1 MTCWVVS
8 SLLAARLAKRLGG
21 ILVATALL
29 TCLLSCA
36 LAEQLEGALLRLVAS
51 GEQMLLGGGFS
62 ERMLAAADNPAML
75 ILHQILLCQAT
86 RCLISS
92 AVPNLCLGTYYH
104 SILIPAKKQHNKTSM
119 ASFSLKKTLFWS
131 VLVVLIAALL
141 LVYAG
146 RGLIPKPKPLIQDQS
161 KPLLV
166 WVMRAYVPN
175 MTAGA
180 EITCHVTNKQLLK
193 DGFEVTVIVKHYVT
207 DRQDGVKILKS
218 QDDLYDASAEAQDAL
233 QRASVICIQNL
244 DYSIGM
250 DLARKYRK
258 PVCFFIHATSRGK
271 EFFGY
276 AGSWP
281 IHVVYNS
288 WSMKADIA
296 ANYKNYVLKPYVDM
310 AKFKP
315 LAAAAGSPNRFY
327 VTLINLNES
336 KGGRFLTE
344 LAKAMPE
351 VQFLGVE
358 GGYGEQIRDTT
369 QRNIT
374 YMSKTDKIEEVYA
387 KSRIVIMPSD
397 LETWGRVAVEAMAS
411 GVPVIVNDVQ
421 GMREACQ
428 EGALVADRGDIGS
441 WIRQIRRLRNDPM
454 FYSEQVRKAQ
464 QRIAEL
470 EDDSD
475 MKGLA
480 GWLRSTVIPSKPSEL
495 I

>member
-1 MTCWVVS
+1 
-8 SLLAARLAKRLGG
+8 
-21 ILVATALL
+21 
-29 TCLLSCA
+29 
-36 LAEQLEGALLRLVAS
+36 
-51 GEQMLLGGGFS
+51 
-62 ERMLAAADNPAML
+62 
-75 ILHQILLCQAT
+75 
-86 RCLISS
+86 
-92 AVPNLCLGTYYH
+92 
-104 SILIPAKKQHNKTSM
+104 M
-119 ASFSLKKTLFWS
+119 ASFSLKKTLFWCI
-131 VLVVLIAALL
+131 LFVLIAALL
-141 LVYAG
+141 LSYAS
-146 RGLIPKPKPLIQDQS
+146 RAPVAPKPLIQDSS

-193 DGFEVTVIVKHYVT
+193 DGFEVTVLVKHYVT
-207 DRQDGVKILKS
+207 DRQDGVKILPS
-218 QDDLYDASAEAQDAL
+218 QDDTYDASPEAQDAL
-233 QRASVICIQNL
+233 RRASVICIQNL
-244 DYSIGM
+244 DYNIGM
-250 DLARKYRK
+250 NLARKYRK
-258 PVCFFIHATSRGK
+258 PICFFIHATSRGK

-288 WSMKADIA
+288 WSMKADIG
-296 ANYKNYVLKPYVDM
+296 ANYKNYVLKPYVDL

-315 LAAAAGSPNRFY
+315 LAAAAGSPTRFY
-327 VTLINLNES
+327 VTLVNLNKS
-336 KGGRFLTE
+336 KGGDFLIE

-358 GGYGEQIRDTT
+358 GGYGDQMRNDSI
-369 QRNIT
+369 RNIT

-421 GMREACQ
+421 GMREACG
-428 EGALVADRGDIGS
+428 EGALVADRGDIAS
-441 WIRQIRRLRNDPM
+441 WIRLIRQLQNNPV
-454 FYSEQVRKAQ
+454 FYSQQVRKAQ
-464 QRIAEL
+464 QRVLEL
-470 EDDSD
+470 DDDSD

-480 GWLRSTVIPSKPSEL
+480 NWIRSSVMPSKPSTL

>member
-1 MTCWVVS
+1 
-8 SLLAARLAKRLGG
+8 
-21 ILVATALL
+21 
-29 TCLLSCA
+29 
-36 LAEQLEGALLRLVAS
+36 
-51 GEQMLLGGGFS
+51 MLLGRLLT

-75 ILHQILLCQAT
+75 ILHQILLCQT
-86 RCLISS
+86 TSCLISS
-92 AVPNLCLGTYYH
+92 AVPYLCLGTYYH

-119 ASFSLKKTLFWS
+119 ASFSLKKTLFWC
-131 VLVVLIAALL
+131 VLVVLIAALVL
-141 LVYAG
+141 AYASNG
-146 RGLIPKPKPLIQDQS
+146 PVRSKPLTQDPS

-180 EITCHVTNKQLLK
+180 EITCHITNKQLLK
-193 DGFEVTVIVKHYVT
+193 DGFEVTVLVKHYVT

-218 QDDLYDASAEAQDAL
+218 DNDTYDASPEAQDAL
-233 QRASVICIQNL
+233 RRASAICIQNL
-244 DYSIGM
+244 DYNIGM

-258 PVCFFIHATSRGK
+258 PICFFIHATSRGK

-288 WSMKADIA
+288 WSMKADIG

-315 LAAAAGSPNRFY
+315 LAAAAGSPSRFY
-327 VTLINLNES
+327 VTLVNLNKS
-336 KGGRFLTE
+336 KGGDLLVQ

-358 GGYGEQIRDTT
+358 GGYGDQIRDYS

-387 KSRIVIMPSD
+387 KSRVVIMPSD

-411 GVPVIVNDVQ
+411 GVPVIINDVQ
-421 GMREACQ
+421 GMREACG
-428 EGALVADRGDIGS
+428 EGALVADRNDIAS
-441 WIRQIRRLRNDPM
+441 WVRLIRQLRNNPV
-454 FYSEQVRKAQ
+454 FYSEQVRKGQ

-470 EDDSD
+470 SDDSD

-480 GWLRSTVIPSKPSEL
+480 KWLHNIVIPSKPSDL

>member
-1 MTCWVVS
+1 MVS
-8 SLLAARLAKRLGG
+8 F
-21 ILVATALL
+21 V
-29 TCLLSCA
+29 
-36 LAEQLEGALLRLVAS
+36 
-51 GEQMLLGGGFS
+51 
-62 ERMLAAADNPAML
+62 
-75 ILHQILLCQAT
+75 
-86 RCLISS
+86 
-92 AVPNLCLGTYYH
+92 
-104 SILIPAKKQHNKTSM
+104 
-119 ASFSLKKTLFWS
+119 LKKTLFWS
-131 VLVVLIAALL
+131 TLVILTAALVL
-141 LVYAG
+141 SLAASF
-146 RGLIPKPKPLIQDQS
+146 RTPSPKPLIQDTS

-166 WVMRAYVPN
+166 WIMRAYVPN

-218 QDDLYDASAEAQDAL
+218 QDDTYDATPEAQDAL
-233 QRASVICIQNL
+233 RRASVICIQNL
-244 DYSIGM
+244 DYNVGM
-250 DLARKYRK
+250 DIVRKYRK

-288 WSMKADIA
+288 WSMKADIG

-327 VTLINLNES
+327 VTLININKS
-336 KGGRFLTE
+336 KGGDFLIE

-358 GGYGEQIRDTT
+358 GGYGEQIRDDSI
-369 QRNIT
+369 RNIT

-421 GMREACQ
+421 GMREACG
-428 EGALVADRGDIGS
+428 EGALVADRNDIAS
-441 WIRQIRRLRNDPM
+441 WTRQIKRLRSDPM

-464 QRIAEL
+464 ERVQEL
-470 EDDSD
+470 DDDTD

-480 GWLRSTVIPSKPSEL
+480 TWMKTTVIPNKPSTL